1 MSTRVEICGI
11 VTDKLPKLTHK
22 ECMEMLR
29 EVRETGLEETRE
41 KFILANMRLVLSVI
55 KRFYH
60 KKESIDD
67 IFQVGCIGLIKA
79 MENFD
84 LSLNVQFSTYAV
96 PMIIGEI
103 RRFLRDCSAVKV
115 SRSIRDTAYK
125 ALQAR
130 EKIEKIKNS
139 QAEIEDIAKEIN
151 LSEREVAFALD
162 AISDPVSL
170 FDPVYNDDSDTIMLL
185 DQIRDSRNTD
195 EHWLENIAILDAMAE
210 LTDRERQILN
220 LRFFE
225 GKTQI
230 EVSNEVGISQAQ
242 VSRLEKNALKQIRT
256 RMDMKAV

>member
-1 MSTRVEICGI
+1 MSRVEICGI
-11 VTDKLPKLTHK
+11 VTDNLPKLTHI
-22 ECMEMLR
+22 ECMRLLR
-29 EVRETGLEETRE
+29 QVHDGSEPAREE
-41 KFILANMRLVLSVI
+41 FILSNMRLVLSVI
-55 KRFYH
+55 KRFYN

-115 SRSIRDTAYK
+115 SRSIRDTAYR

-130 EKIEKIKNS
+130 DEIEKTRDQI
-139 QAEIEDIAKEIN
+139 ADIEDIAAQIN
-151 LSEREVAFALD
+151 LSAREVAFALD
-162 AISDPVSL
+162 AISDPVSI

-185 DQIRDSRNTD
+185 DQIKDAKNTD
-195 EHWLENIAILDAMAE
+195 EHWLENIAILDAIDS
-210 LTDRERQILN
+210 LTEREKQILT

-230 EVSNEVGISQAQ
+230 EVSTEVGISQAQ
-242 VSRLEKNALKQIRT
+242 VSRLEKNALKFIKSKL
-256 RMDMKAV
+256 DGI